1 MIDTL
6 NLDPQCTA
14 VLCMDFQ
21 VGIGQNFAG
30 ADSHGLLERTAALLD
45 AARQAGAK
53 VGYVK
58 VGFRPGYPEVSP
70 NNLAFSTIRSSGR
83 FEGDAP
89 GAEIHPQVAPREDE
103 FIVTKHRYGAF
114 PGTDLDMILR
124 ANGIDTLVLAGISTS
139 GVVLST
145 VRHAADAD
153 YRIVVVAD
161 CCTDPDPE
169 VHRVLTEKVFPR
181 QARVMGGAEMIA
193 ALQKS
198 GAKGRTGTL

>member
-1 MIDTL
+1 MTEVL
-6 NLDPQCTA
+6 HFDPQRTA

-21 VGIGQNFAG
+21 TDIVQRFAG
-30 ADSHGLLERTAALLD
+30 ADSQGLLRRTATLLD
-45 AARQAGAK
+45 AARAAGARI
-53 VGYVK
+53 GYVK
-58 VGFRPGYPEVSP
+58 VGFRPGYPEVSA
-70 NNLAFSTIRSSGR
+70 NNQSFSTVRSSGR

-89 GAEIHPQVAPREDE
+89 GAEIHPQVAPREGD
-103 FIVTKHRYGAF
+103 FVVTKHRYGAF
-114 PGTDLDMILR
+114 HGTDLDMILR

-161 CCTDPDPE
+161 CCADPDAE

-181 QARVMGGAEMIA
+181 QARVANSAEVIT
-193 ALQKS
+193 ALR
-198 GAKGRTGTL
+198 G

>member
-1 MIDTL
+1 MTDAL
-6 NLDPQCTA
+6 HVDPPRTA

-21 VGIGQNFAG
+21 VSIVQNFAG
-30 ADSHGLLERTAALLD
+30 ANADGLLERAAALLD
-45 AARQAGAK
+45 AARAAGAR

-58 VGFRPGYPEVSP
+58 VGFRSGYPEVSP

-89 GAEIHPQVAPREDE
+89 GSEIHPRVVPHGGD

-124 ANGIDTLVLAGISTS
+124 ANGVDTLVLAGISTS

-153 YRIVVVAD
+153 YRLVVVAD
-161 CCTDPDPE
+161 CCADPDAE
-169 VHRVLTEKVFPR
+169 VHRVLIEKVFPK
-181 QARVMGGAEMIA
+181 QARVAHGAEVIA
-193 ALQKS
+193 ALR
-198 GAKGRTGTL
+198 G

>member
-1 MIDTL
+1 MSETL
-6 NLDPQCTA
+6 HLDPHRTA

-21 VGIGQNFAG
+21 VGIVQNFAG
-30 ADSHGLLERTAALLD
+30 ADADGLLERTAALLD
-45 AARQAGAK
+45 VARAAKAR

-83 FEGDAP
+83 FEGDTP
-89 GAEIHPQVAPREDE
+89 GAEIHARVEPKEGD
-103 FIVTKHRYGAF
+103 FTVTKHRYGAF

-124 ANGIDTLVLAGISTS
+124 ANGVDTLVLAGISTS

-153 YRIVVVAD
+153 YRIIVVAD
-161 CCTDPDPE
+161 CCADPDAE
-169 VHRVLTEKVFPR
+169 VHRVLTEKVFPK
-181 QARVMGGAEMIA
+181 QARVASSAETIA
-193 ALQKS
+193 AL
-198 GAKGRTGTL
+198 RR

>member
-1 MIDTL
+1 MPEPL
-6 NLDPQCTA
+6 RLDPQRTS

-21 VGIGQNFAG
+21 VGIVQTSAG
-30 ADSHGLLERTAALLD
+30 ADADGLLARTAALLD
-45 AARQAGAK
+45 AARAAK
-53 VGYVK
+53 ARVGYIK

-70 NNLAFSTIRSSGR
+70 NNLAFTTIRSSGR

-89 GAEIHPQVAPREDE
+89 GSEIHPRVEPKESD

-124 ANGIDTLVLAGISTS
+124 ANFVDTLVLAGISTS

-153 YRIVVVAD
+153 YRLVVVAD
-161 CCTDPDPE
+161 CCADPDAE
-169 VHRVLTEKVFPR
+169 VHRVLAEKVFPK
-181 QARVMGGAEMIA
+181 QARVANCAEVIA
-193 ALQKS
+193 ALQK
-198 GAKGRTGTL
+198 

>member
-1 MIDTL
+1 MTDAL
-6 NLDPQCTA
+6 HLDPQRTA

-21 VGIGQNFAG
+21 AGIVQNFAG
-30 ADSHGLLERTAALLD
+30 ADANGLLERTAAVLE
-45 AARQAGAK
+45 AARNAGAK

-70 NNLAFSTIRSSGR
+70 NNRSFSAIRSSGR

-89 GAEIHPQVAPREDE
+89 GTEIHPRLAPHAGE
-103 FIVTKHRYGAF
+103 FVVTKHRVGAF
-114 PGTDLDMILR
+114 HGTDLDMILR

-161 CCTDPDPE
+161 CCSDPDAE
-169 VHRVLTEKVFPR
+169 THRVLTEKVFPR
-181 QARVMGGAEMIA
+181 QARVTGSGEVIA
-193 ALQKS
+193 ALQ
-198 GAKGRTGTL
+198 T